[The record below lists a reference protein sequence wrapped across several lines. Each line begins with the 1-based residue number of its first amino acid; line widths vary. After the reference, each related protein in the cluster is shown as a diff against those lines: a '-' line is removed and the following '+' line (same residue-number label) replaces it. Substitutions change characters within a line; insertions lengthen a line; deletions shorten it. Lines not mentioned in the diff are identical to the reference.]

1 MTQLATAGI
10 YFLELFI
17 LDYFLLLSNK
27 MEAIKK
33 HIGILNLAIVNKIN
47 EAPVT
52 GHLKYDSKY

>member
-1 MTQLATAGI
+1 MTPTSNCRNI
-10 YFLELFI
+10 FLELFI

-47 EAPVT
+47 VAEAVT
-52 GHLKYDSKY
+52 GLSKKI